1 MKNFILSN
9 QSGRKGLVWALVFG
23 ILFIFSWF
31 YHLIYR
37 IRFSLYR
44 LGIFKQRKLKA
55 KVISI
60 GNITVGGT
68 GKTPLVIYLARKL
81 SERGKNPAILT
92 RGYGRKKKEMVELT
106 NDVYQGLNWE
116 DAGDE
121 PFVMAGRLPDVPILV
136 SKDRVVTGH
145 HATRKF
151 GSHVLILDDGFQH
164 LKLFRDLDIVV
175 IDATNPF
182 GDGRLLPAGILREP
196 LSSLKRADVF
206 VLTKTDQ
213 ASGKEELMQT
223 IREYNPRAPVVES
236 VYRIRSVVN
245 FFHDSFV
252 EPKDIENKK
261 ALAFSAIGS
270 PSSFE
275 KSLKKLKI
283 HLLKHRRFRDH
294 HPYSSKEIS
303 DLVREAKGLEA
314 DFLITTEKDS
324 VRIPLIKEPEIP
336 IYVLKIDLT
345 VTQGEQTLLNKIEG
359 TE

>member
-1 MKNFILSN
+1 MKNLILTDQTN
-9 QSGRKGLVWALVFG
+9 RKGLVWALVFG
-23 ILFIFSWF
+23 ILFIFSWL
-31 YHLIYR
+31 YGLIYR
-37 IRFSLYR
+37 IRLSLYH

-81 SERGKNPAILT
+81 SERGENPAILT

-106 NDVYQGLNWE
+106 KDIYQRLNWE

-121 PFVMAGRLPDVPILV
+121 PLVMAGRLTDVPILV
-136 SKDRVVTGH
+136 SKDRGTSGH
-145 HATRKF
+145 HAAQKF

-175 IDATNPF
+175 IDASNPF
-182 GDGRLLPAGILREP
+182 GDGRLLPAGMLREP

-223 IREYNPRAPVVES
+223 IGEYNPRAPVVES
-236 VYRIRSVVN
+236 VYQIRSVAD
-245 FFHDSFV
+245 FFHGSFV

-261 ALAFSAIGS
+261 AFAFSAIGS

-303 DLVREAKGLEA
+303 DLVREAKGVKA
-314 DFLITTEKDS
+314 DFLVTTEKDS
-324 VRIPLIKEPEIP
+324 VRIPLIKEPETP

-345 VTQGEQTLLNKIEG
+345 VTQGEQVLLNKIEG
-359 TE
+359 LE